1 MRGDLNKRGVE
12 KEGTDM
18 DAFTE
23 SSVTVEERDR
33 VSPVPAQSNN
43 NKTGVQTLPAPVPP
57 PVNEQIMVSI

>member
-23 SSVTVEERDR
+23 SSIPVEERDR

-43 NKTGVQTLPAPVPP
+43 KMGAQTLPAQVPP
-57 PVNEQIMVSI
+57 PLNEQIMVRI

>member
-1 MRGDLNKRGVE
+1 MRGDLNRRGGE

-33 VSPVPAQSNN
+33 VSPVPAPSNN
-43 NKTGVQTLPAPVPP
+43 KMVAQTLSVQVPP
-57 PVNEQIMVSI
+57 PVNEQLVSI